1 MRLAHRPLLVALL
14 IGLAAQALFSIQLG
28 RPTNLVFDEVH
39 YVPAARTMLALAEP
53 ANVEHP
59 PLAKELIAIG
69 IALFGDNPIGWR
81 AMSTL
86 AGTVTVLGGFA
97 ILMLGFGRVRVAALG
112 AYLLAINQTVF
123 VQARIAMLDG
133 FLGAFVTC
141 GIAALLWAMRAQPGR
156 RTARIVLAGALL
168 GCAVAVKWSAAP
180 YVAVA
185 CLAVLLWHLGSPTV
199 RPELVE
205 GRPAPTTDAPA
216 ALSGRPS
223 TSSGRTALG
232 LGLGLA
238 ILLGLTALAAYFA
251 TFTPALFYARDAITL
266 ADLLPLQQQMYAQQ
280 TVVLRP
286 HPYQSDWWSWPLMLR
301 PIWYYYERDLGIM
314 RGILLLGNPAIFW
327 GGLVAVAA
335 CLWAGVRGSRAH
347 LALALLWLFSI
358 AIYVVIPKSLG
369 FFYYYHLSGI
379 FVTLAIPPALMLRK
393 HRNADLWFAGVATAV
408 FVYFY
413 PIIAAAALPNDQA
426 FLRWMWFGSWR

>member
-53 ANVEHP
+53 ANTEHP
-59 PLAKELIAIG
+59 PLAKALIAIG

-86 AGTVTVLGGFA
+86 AGTATVLGGFA

-141 GIAALLWAMRAQPGR
+141 GIAALLWAMRARPEQR
-156 RTARIVLAGALL
+156 MARIVLAGALL

-185 CLAVLLWHLGSPTV
+185 CLAVLLLSPV

-205 GRPAPTTDAPA
+205 GPSFFSTGERKNIASTGSARTGIGGRALA
-216 ALSGRPS
+216 AV
-223 TSSGRTALG
+223 
-232 LGLGLA
+232 
-238 ILLGLTALAAYFA
+238 ILGLTALAAYFA
-251 TFTPALFYARDAITL
+251 TFTPAFFYARDALTL

-327 GGLVAVAA
+327 SGLVAVAA
-335 CLWAGVRGSRAH
+335 CLGAGLRGSRAH

-379 FVTLAIPPALMLRK
+379 FVTLAIPPALILFKRG
-393 HRNADLWFAGVATAV
+393 NADLWFATAATAV

-413 PIIAAAALPNDQA
+413 PIIAAAPLPNDQA
-426 FLRWMWFGSWR
+426 FLRWMWFASWR